1 MNNSEIKHVAF
12 LNPQGNFDPKD
23 SYWTE
28 HPDFGGQLVYVKEVS
43 LALADLGIDVD
54 IITRRIKDDNW
65 PEFSEPIEK
74 YPESDRVRIVRIPF
88 GGDEFLRKEDLWPY
102 IKDYVDG
109 IIKFYNEEDNFPD
122 FVTTHYADGGLSGV
136 LLKNKK
142 EIPFTFTGHS
152 LGAQK
157 MDKLDV
163 NKVNFT
169 DYNTKF
175 NFHRRIIAER
185 LSMNHADGIV
195 VSTSQ
200 ERFEQYSHSLYQNTV
215 DTENDKKFKVIPPG
229 VNTDI
234 FNNKYSE
241 NMKEKLDKY
250 INRDIDEER
259 KELPL
264 IISSSRL
271 DQKKNHVNLVKA
283 FAENKK
289 LQKQANLAIALRG
302 IENPF
307 EDYSSADKE
316 EKNILDQIMKII
328 YNNNCSGKVTMFSLN
343 SQKEL
348 AETYAYFAS
357 KHSVFALTSFYE
369 PFGLAPVEAMASGL
383 PAVVTKNGGPV
394 EIMNEGEFGV
404 LVDPEEP
411 EDISTGLLE
420 VLSDEKSWQNYH
432 NKGKKRVMQKYT
444 WEQTAKSYLNFMKE
458 IKRREIMEGDK
469 IEIPNYF
476 TEPDTK
482 NDSRLLDRFLRIWKN
497 NK

>member
-1 MNNSEIKHVAF
+1 MDISEINNVAF
-12 LNPQGNFDPKD
+12 LNPQGNFDPND

-43 LALADLGIDVD
+43 LALAKLGINVD
-54 IITRRIKDDNW
+54 IITRQIKDKDW
-65 PEFSEPIEK
+65 PEFSKPIDK
-74 YPESDRVRIVRIPF
+74 YPQNDKVRIVRIPF
-88 GGDEFLRKEDLWPY
+88 GGDDFLRKEKLWPY
-102 IKDYVDG
+102 IDDYVEG
-109 IIKFYNEEDNFPD
+109 IIDFYEEQGNFPD
-122 FVTTHYADGGLSGV
+122 FITTHYADGGLSGL
-136 LLKNKK
+136 LLKDKK
-142 EIPFTFTGHS
+142 GLPFTFTGHS

-163 NKVNFT
+163 NKINFT
-169 DYNTKF
+169 EYNTKF

-200 ERFEQYSHSLYQNTV
+200 ERFEQYSHDLYKDAV
-215 DTENDKKFKVIPPG
+215 DPENDNKFKVIPPG

-234 FNNKYSE
+234 FNSEYTDKIKNKLE
-241 NMKEKLDKY
+241 HY
-250 INRDIDEER
+250 INRDINEER
-259 KELPL
+259 KDLPL

-271 DQKKNHVNLVKA
+271 DQKKNHLGLVKA

-289 LQKQANLAIALRG
+289 LQKKANLAIALRG

-307 EDYSSADKE
+307 EDYSNADKE

-343 SQKEL
+343 SQKQL

-357 KHSVFALTSFYE
+357 KKSVFALTSFYE

-383 PAVVTKNGGPV
+383 PAVVTENGGPV
-394 EIMNEGEFGV
+394 EIMNKGEFGV

-411 EDISTGLLE
+411 EDIADGLLE
-420 VLSDEKSWQNYH
+420 ILSDEKNWQHYH
-432 NKGKKRVMQKYT
+432 KKGKQRVMDKYT
-444 WEQTAKSYLNFMKE
+444 WEQTAKAYLEFMKE
-458 IKRREIMEGDK
+458 ILNSKKEEKEKLDV
-469 IEIPNYF
+469 PDYF

-482 NDSRLLDRFLRIWKN
+482 NDSRLLDRFLRIWK
-497 NK
+497 K